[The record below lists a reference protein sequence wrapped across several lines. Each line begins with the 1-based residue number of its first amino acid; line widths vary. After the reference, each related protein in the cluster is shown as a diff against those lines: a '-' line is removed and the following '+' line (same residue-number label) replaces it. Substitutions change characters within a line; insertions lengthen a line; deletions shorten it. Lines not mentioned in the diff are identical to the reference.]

1 MSFDQEIVSV
11 VLSSKR
17 RRVTSQDKCYANSV
31 SPQQTAGVW
40 PFWIVNSTIEGR
52 VVSGMSWKL
61 IPVASRNLLF
71 AILSL
76 TFVGCGGEQRAKPV
90 DVDLARVTLTQVL
103 DHWKGG
109 GAIAD
114 LRKQTPEIIV
124 QEAFWSGGEK
134 LQEYTVIGEPRALDG
149 NWFCDVELTL
159 ASDNIDEPT
168 KKTVTYAVGTDPVL
182 TVFRAM
188 I

>member
-1 MSFDQEIVSV
+1 MSVAS
-11 VLSSKR
+11 L
-17 RRVTSQDKCYANSV
+17 
-31 SPQQTAGVW
+31 
-40 PFWIVNSTIEGR
+40 
-52 VVSGMSWKL
+52 KL
-61 IPVASRNLLF
+61 IRAMFINLTCT
-71 AILSL
+71 ILSL

-114 LRKQTPEIIV
+114 LRKQTPEIVV

-134 LQEYTVIGEPRALDG
+134 LQSYTLIGEPRALDG

-159 ASDNIDEPT
+159 TSDNGDEPT